1 MDDKT
6 NSYNLGNNNE
16 QTQAQDNVNMQ
27 NYMNER
33 LNAGQ
38 VAYDNMREDAY
49 KARVD
54 SGLSSLSNR
63 YDTVESP
70 VYNPEYT
77 PERVDSLLNSVK
89 TREEKE
95 ASEDVP
101 ERVNIPSQPTKASS
115 RIIDQEQIARLQNR
129 KKKLLAA
136 LVLAGSITLVAAG
149 INSIA
154 QGKPEMDTSNDDW
167 KRTEDFDS
175 MQDVVDSVNSHKKD
189 HIESGITTH
198 PEHIVEESNRDELI
212 EQAKEEKEQKQETL
226 EKLKEKAK
234 SNSKQEFVEEENRK
248 KVIKI
253 ESGITTHPEHV
264 VESSDTQGG
273 RSY

>member
-6 NSYNLGNNNE
+6 NSYNLGNNNG

-27 NYMNER
+27 NYVNER

-49 KARVD
+49 KARID

-136 LVLAGSITLVAAG
+136 LVLAGSITLAVAS

-154 QGKPEMDTSNDDW
+154 QGKPEMDTPNDDW

-226 EKLKEKAK
+226 EKLKEEAK

>member
-6 NSYNLGNNNE
+6 NSYNLGNNNG

-27 NYMNER
+27 NYVNER

-136 LVLAGSITLVAAG
+136 LVLAGSITLAVAG

-198 PEHIVEESNRDELI
+198 PEHIVEESNRDELV
-212 EQAKEEKEQKQETL
+212 EQAKEEKEQKQEEL
-226 EKLKEKAK
+226 AKLREEAK

-248 KVIKI
+248 NSNILFIHFIK
-253 ESGITTHPEHV
+253 
-264 VESSDTQGG
+264 
-273 RSY
+273 

>member
-6 NSYNLGNNNE
+6 NSYNLGNNNG

-27 NYMNER
+27 NYVNER

-49 KARVD
+49 KARID

-154 QGKPEMDTSNDDW
+154 QGKPEMDTPNDDW

-226 EKLKEKAK
+226 EKLKEEAK

>member
-6 NSYNLGNNNE
+6 NSYNLGNNNG

-27 NYMNER
+27 NYVNER

-49 KARVD
+49 KARID

-95 ASEDVP
+95 ASEDVL

-136 LVLAGSITLVAAG
+136 LVLAGSITLAVAG

-198 PEHIVEESNRDELI
+198 PEHVVEKSNRDELI
-212 EQAKEEKEQKQETL
+212 EQAKEEKEQKQEEL
-226 EKLKEKAK
+226 AKLREEAK